1 MHMIAMKN
9 KCRTKW
15 CSSTY
20 FYIQSFLIFFSHQ
33 IKQEKKRFGSVDFT
47 AEDED
52 DDDESEGG
60 KAFNNTSG
68 DHFDV
73 DVIITDWKYASVSS
87 PNADLAYFFLSSTNQ
102 SMREKYTKDWLEQYY
117 FNFTECLRSKF
128 GIKLA
133 NSHSDFDFDVFN
145 KDFQRHLQR
154 AYLQVNFRELWNV
167 PICNLVRKLT
177 DKRLRRTILLIDLC
191 DCRIPVG
198 FFFFS
203 KA

>member
-1 MHMIAMKN
+1 M
-9 KCRTKW
+9 
-15 CSSTY
+15 
-20 FYIQSFLIFFSHQ
+20 QSFLIFFSHQ

-47 AEDED
+47 AEDD
-52 DDDESEGG
+52 DEDDESEGG
-60 KAFNNTSG
+60 KAFNNSSG

-73 DVIITDWKYASVSS
+73 DVIVTDWKYASVAS

-154 AYLQVNFRELWNV
+154 AYLQVNFRELRNV

-177 DKRLRRTILLIDLC
+177 DKRRRTILLIDLC
-191 DCRIPVG
+191 G
-198 FFFFS
+198 
-203 KA
+203 